1 MDEVETELD
10 CEVERIEVFLLDME
24 EVPKDFEGTLLEKD
38 DTALDGNGLATK
50 ALDRDGL
57 AGGATT
63 AEVVPT
69 TTPDGDG
76 LAGGATNAD
85 DVPTTA
91 PDRD

>member
-38 DTALDGNGLATK
+38 DTALDG
-50 ALDRDGL
+50 DVP

-63 AEVVPT
+63 AEE
-69 TTPDGDG
+69 
-76 LAGGATNAD
+76 
-85 DVPTTA
+85 VPTTA
-91 PDRD
+91 LDGN